1 MRRRSALGVIGGAVA
16 GMSFPLPSDVG
27 AVALKDGVNS
37 SVSSRDKYLRALVL
51 CDRICQKH
59 GYWSYAG
66 EIRHVQSI
74 GFGTAVVRKSID
86 TFASFASHEVRV
98 LERYSVLRHEVLTS
112 MNSDLMREMDVLRSQ
127 PTEQLLGLSVGDRS
141 MAREVFALVIGMLIS
156 TGVCAGSID
165 ASIGERCYT
174 HCDSPRSFAGVS
186 QFATQISGLELSYF
200 HDGASQHVLDEVIR
214 AINDLK
220 PSFMLT
226 ELRKLPV
233 QEMFPH
239 VFPLNSVPDPKVPVL
254 AGVKF
259 PVCDRELSRFKGND
273 KYEHIPEHRINL
285 GYRSTQTAD
294 FIDGDAKLGVF
305 HGYMW
310 MPETPPEFFTDGV
323 TVRVTD
329 DGAGFAV
336 EFITNIWFN
345 KKSVDDVIAFAVLKN
360 PGSNPFA
367 GIGDF
372 QIQ

>member
-16 GMSFPLPSDVG
+16 GMALPLPSDVG
-27 AVALKDGVNS
+27 AVSLEDEVNS

-51 CDRICQKH
+51 CDRICEKC

-86 TFASFASHEVRV
+86 TFAAFSSHEVRV
-98 LERYSVLRHEVLTS
+98 LERYCVLRHEVLTG
-112 MNSDLMREMDVLRSQ
+112 MNSDLMREMDVMRSQ
-127 PTEQLLGLSVGDRS
+127 STDQLLGLSVGDRAV
-141 MAREVFALVIGMLIS
+141 AREVFALAIGMLIS
-156 TGVCAGSID
+156 TGVCSGVSD
-165 ASIGERCYT
+165 TSIGERCYV
-174 HCDSPRSFAGVS
+174 HCDTPRSLVGVS
-186 QFATQISGLELSYF
+186 QFSKKIGGWELAHL
-200 HDGASQHVLDEVIR
+200 HDGVPTHVLDEVVR
-214 AINDLK
+214 GINNLK
-220 PSFMLT
+220 PDFMLS
-226 ELRKLPV
+226 ELRKLPM
-233 QEMFPH
+233 QEIFPH
-239 VFPLNSVPDPKVPVL
+239 VFPLESPPDPKVPVL

-259 PVCDRELSRFKGND
+259 PICERELSMFKGND
-273 KYEHIPEHRINL
+273 KYEHIPENRINL
-285 GYRSTQTAD
+285 GYRSTHTGD
-294 FIDGDAKLGVF
+294 YIDGDAKLGVF

-310 MPETPPEFFTDGV
+310 MPETPPQFFTDGV
-323 TVRVTD
+323 TVCVTD
-329 DGAGFAV
+329 DGVGFAV